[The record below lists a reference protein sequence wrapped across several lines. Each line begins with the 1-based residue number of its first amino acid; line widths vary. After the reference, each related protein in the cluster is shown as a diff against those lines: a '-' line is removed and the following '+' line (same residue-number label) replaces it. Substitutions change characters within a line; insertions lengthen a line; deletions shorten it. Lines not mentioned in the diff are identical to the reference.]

1 MQLFHGIVPRV
12 AKLREFFARQ
22 ILEQVVI
29 LFFAKR
35 ERILERFA
43 PG

>member
-1 MQLFHGIVPRV
+1 M
-12 AKLREFFARQ
+12 
-22 ILEQVVI
+22 

-43 PG
+43 PVNGMSFPLVWDIYLE

>member
-1 MQLFHGIVPRV
+1 M
-12 AKLREFFARQ
+12 
-22 ILEQVVI
+22 

-43 PG
+43 LVNGMSFPLVEDIYWGEAIGSQEH